1 MADAKISADTDV
13 GALAGDE
20 KIAIVKGGVNKTT
33 TPDRIKE
40 LALTAGTIAAAL
52 GYTPADAANEGQPIT
67 LDEGAAVNQTL
78 PAYPGTPLQLLAA
91 SYDGVNNNY
100 LAIGG
105 LWLIDLDTLTLYSA
119 NGRGGV
125 GSARVPLTNLFSSNV
140 TGLVLSAGNQAA
152 RQIGSGSNGRVTI
165 QVNAAGTAGNDYT
178 VETVDGVGNDVP
190 LSVAIVGSDIT
201 VTRGTDS
208 GGSPDASKNTA
219 LLVARAINAAVPSVQ
234 AFWSGNGS
242 SVIPTHAQQSFTGGS
257 GTVVN
262 DAGVDAAAYS
272 VNGVPLNFPITVRA
286 VLTETEI
293 ATIAESP
300 ITLVPAPP
308 AGHFVNPIAARG
320 FLHVGDGGALATSF
334 DIVAC
339 NSAAEGVPA
348 SGFAP
353 GLLHRGNAA
362 RFFITL
368 NRATRPDRKSVV

>member
-178 VETVDGVGNDVP
+178 VET
-190 LSVAIVGSDIT
+190 
-201 VTRGTDS
+201 
-208 GGSPDASKNTA
+208 
-219 LLVARAINAAVPSVQ
+219 
-234 AFWSGNGS
+234 
-242 SVIPTHAQQSFTGGS
+242 
-257 GTVVN
+257 
-262 DAGVDAAAYS
+262 
-272 VNGVPLNFPITVRA
+272 
-286 VLTETEI
+286 
-293 ATIAESP
+293 
-300 ITLVPAPP
+300 
-308 AGHFVNPIAARG
+308 
-320 FLHVGDGGALATSF
+320 
-334 DIVAC
+334 
-339 NSAAEGVPA
+339 
-348 SGFAP
+348 
-353 GLLHRGNAA
+353 
-362 RFFITL
+362 
-368 NRATRPDRKSVV
+368 